1 MFSSPIVY
9 AWIAWLLVIG
19 VIAVLR
25 FAAHQREERRRAER
39 RSQRRTGQVAGSAPD
54 KAPIVKLAENDKA
67 AAGSCRLPGATG
79 RRGHHPARARP
90 GHTRSGDPG
99 VTRIPAVTGR
109 LTIAHLHARHTRRAC
124 LSS

>member
-39 RSQRRTGQVAGSAPD
+39 RSQRRTGQAAGSAPD
-54 KAPIVKLAENDKA
+54 QALIVRRPRTTKRRPVPADYREQLV
-67 AAGSCRLPGATG
+67 AAGIIQPAADLATPD
-79 RRGHHPARARP
+79 PA
-90 GHTRSGDPG
+90 TQ
-99 VTRIPAVTGR
+99 V
-109 LTIAHLHARHTRRAC
+109 
-124 LSS
+124 

>member
-39 RSQRRTGQVAGSAPD
+39 RSQRRTGQAAGSAPD
-54 KAPIVKLAENDKA
+54 QAPVVNSPRTTRRRPVLAGYRERLV
-67 AAGSCRLPGATG
+67 AAGIIQPAADLATPD
-79 RRGHHPARARP
+79 PA
-90 GHTRSGDPG
+90 TQ
-99 VTRIPAVTGR
+99 V
-109 LTIAHLHARHTRRAC
+109 
-124 LSS
+124 

>member
-1 MFSSPIVY
+1 MISNPIVY

-54 KAPIVKLAENDKA
+54 KALAVCRPKMTKRQLLPAGYREQLI
-67 AAGSCRLPGATG
+67 AAG
-79 RRGHHPARARP
+79 
-90 GHTRSGDPG
+90 
-99 VTRIPAVTGR
+99 IIQPAVDLATSDPA
-109 LTIAHLHARHTRRAC
+109 TQV
-124 LSS
+124 

>member
-39 RSQRRTGQVAGSAPD
+39 RSQRRTGQAAGSAPD
-54 KAPIVKLAENDKA
+54 KALVVNSPRTTRRRPVPADYREQLV
-67 AAGSCRLPGATG
+67 AAGIIQPAADLAPPDPATQM
-79 RRGHHPARARP
+79 
-90 GHTRSGDPG
+90 
-99 VTRIPAVTGR
+99 
-109 LTIAHLHARHTRRAC
+109 
-124 LSS
+124 

>member
-1 MFSSPIVY
+1 MISNPIVY

-54 KAPIVKLAENDKA
+54 KALAVCRPKMTKRQLLPADYREQLV
-67 AAGSCRLPGATG
+67 AAGIIQPAADLATPD
-79 RRGHHPARARP
+79 PA
-90 GHTRSGDPG
+90 TQ
-99 VTRIPAVTGR
+99 V
-109 LTIAHLHARHTRRAC
+109 
-124 LSS
+124 

>member
-9 AWIAWLLVIG
+9 AWIAWLLVVG

-54 KAPIVKLAENDKA
+54 KAPIVSSPRTTKRRPVPADYREQLV
-67 AAGSCRLPGATG
+67 AAGIIQPAPDLATPD
-79 RRGHHPARARP
+79 PA
-90 GHTRSGDPG
+90 TQ
-99 VTRIPAVTGR
+99 V
-109 LTIAHLHARHTRRAC
+109 
-124 LSS
+124 